1 MRLRRKRMGSGAG
14 YIVIP
19 LFFYVTLCA
28 LLCVKIA
35 DKNSWKTGLLFAVPL
50 IFLPTAFF
58 VIVGMHEFGAL

>member
-1 MRLRRKRMGSGAG
+1 MGSGAG
-14 YIVIP
+14 FIVIP

-35 DKNSWKTGLLFAVPL
+35 DTNSWKVALLFAVPL

-58 VIVGMHEFGAL
+58 VVVGMHELGAL